1 MKILFFSNNQHKIHE
16 VQKILSSMKIEILTL
31 DDIGREI
38 VVEEIGVNYL
48 ENALL
53 KAKTASE
60 LTGMSVLADDSGLEV
75 DAIPDELGIFSARFG
90 GEGLSDQ
97 DKNALLLKKL
107 DRMPIEKRTARFVS
121 SVVFYN
127 LDKTYY
133 SFEGSLEGMITESP
147 KGNNGFGYDPIFY
160 LPNLKCSVADLS
172 QTDKN
177 NISHRSIAFRK
188 FKDWY
193 MNVFTKEV

>member
-1 MKILFFSNNQHKIHE
+1 MKILFFSNNQHKIDE
-16 VQKILSSMKIEILTL
+16 VKKIMSSMKIEILAL
-31 DDIGREI
+31 KDIGREI
-38 VVEEIGVNYL
+38 VVEEIGLNYL

-90 GEGLSDQ
+90 GEGFSDQ

-107 DRMPIEKRTARFVS
+107 DGVPFEKRTARFVS
-121 SVVFYN
+121 LVVFYN

-160 LPNLKCSVADLS
+160 LPNLKCSIADLS